1 MNNTFKKIA
10 ATALAAVTLASTM
23 VSASAYT
30 VGRGSGATYDELA
43 VTYSLPA
50 SKVASY
56 PEFTK
61 ASLEAD
67 LKKYGYCTYRYN
79 TTFATGQILGTFE
92 KGMSFEDAYKYA
104 SLLQLRDMSANYAV
118 PELCYNKTLGRY
130 YLVNSLALYG
140 KSYYDGNVIN
150 YNMKTVVNKINGIN
164 SVEMDTPS
172 GNIIIA
178 VTDRCFPIV
187 KLYDNTSGKYF
198 NATGTVNSNGTITT
212 TFYLNQKVTAFKTYV
227 SDFSIMLDHERFG
240 PTYVTKL
247 SNKAVDNGNRL
258 IGKYI
263 VKKTYVP
270 EEPKN
275 DDDDGRIDPPD
286 EPVVPKYEITG
297 LSGDTLNVTIN
308 KEAFDKEDHI
318 KLDSARDAINFVISE
333 VYSPLYYSRQIDYRA
348 VYIKV
353 RWDDNSSAC
362 TYAISS
368 LK

>member
-23 VSASAYT
+23 VSASAYK
-30 VGRGSGATYDELA
+30 VGGATYDKLK
-43 VTYSLPA
+43 VTYNLTA
-50 SKVASY
+50 SNVASY

-67 LKKYGYCTYRYN
+67 LKAEGECHYRYN

-104 SLLQLRDMSANYAV
+104 SLLKLRDMSANYAV

-140 KSYYDGNVIN
+140 KSYYDGYVTG

-172 GNIIIA
+172 GNVIVA
-178 VTDRCFPIV
+178 VSDRCFPIV
-187 KLYDNTSGKYF
+187 KLHDNTCGKYF

-212 TFYLNQKVTAFKTYV
+212 TYYKNEKVTAFKTYT

-240 PTYVTKL
+240 RTYVTKL
-247 SNKAVDNGNRL
+247 SNKAVDNGNRI

-263 VKKTYVP
+263 VEKTYVS
-270 EEPKN
+270 E
-275 DDDDGRIDPPD
+275 DTTTTGGGTIAPP
-286 EPVVPKYEITG
+286 PSVPKYKITG

-308 KEAFDKEDHI
+308 KEAFDKEDRI
-318 KLDSARDAINFVISE
+318 KLDSTRAAINFVKSE
-333 VYSPLYYSRQIDYRA
+333 VYNPLYNSRQIDYRA

-362 TYAISS
+362 VYAISN